1 MRRTRRPEL
10 KLHAA
15 SVRSASPV
23 VGRRPATSNA
33 GKSSRPVTRRNTAVP
48 TIRTGPRTSG
58 LVVVSESPRIAWR
71 TALTMRRARREQIYA
86 TISVGSS
93 ASRTGCQLGGPSNSR
108 VHIWALWIAY
118 GEWEIGNRTSDIGH
132 RTSDIGHR
140 KAGSNRPSRG
150 TFRFPISDFRL
161 PALPVHPVTVG
172 AQFRATGDLVAH

>member
-48 TIRTGPRTSG
+48 TIRTGPCTSG
-58 LVVVSESPRIAWR
+58 LVVVSESPRIEWR

-118 GEWEIGNRTSDIGH
+118 GEWEIGNRKSDIGH

-140 KAGSNRPSRG
+140 TSDIGKQDRIAQAVALSD
-150 TFRFPISDFRL
+150 FRFPISD
-161 PALPVHPVTVG
+161 
-172 AQFRATGDLVAH
+172 